1 MNPRSGP
8 GPDALPEADYIR
20 ELPKLNAFSNVQ
32 TVGYVRTGYAKRDM
46 QTVLHEVSVYS
57 KWAEASSDP
66 KFAVHGIFFDE
77 TPSQCDAT
85 SETFYQAIN
94 TAVKGSAGLGN
105 TIVSH
110 AQCLSFLYDH
120 YDFFERT
127 LMPAF
132 F

>member
-1 MNPRSGP
+1 VNPRSGP

-105 TIVSH
+105 TMVSH
-110 AQCLSFLYDH
+110 AQWSLLFV
-120 YDFFERT
+120 
-127 LMPAF
+127 
-132 F
+132 

>member
-1 MNPRSGP
+1 
-8 GPDALPEADYIR
+8 
-20 ELPKLNAFSNVQ
+20 
-32 TVGYVRTGYAKRDM
+32 M

-85 SETFYQAIN
+85 GETFYQAIN

-105 TIVSH
+105 TMVSH